1 MSSVEEKIE
10 KIESELLSV
19 KSMIKSKEKFFSAA
33 GGWSHM
39 DVEDLKKGIYEARKF
54 SLRWLI

>member
-19 KSMIKSKEKFFSAA
+19 KNRIKSKEKFFSAA
-33 GGWSHM
+33 GGWSDM
-39 DVEDLKKGIYEARKF
+39 DVEELKKGIYEARKF
-54 SLRWLI
+54 SFR